1 MVGSLSMM
9 LLIWLRQIF
18 LWWPLHPIGYTM
30 LSSWASHKLWL
41 SIFLGWMI
49 KHLLVRYGGLNTY
62 RRARPILLGL
72 VLGEMTSA
80 GIWAIVGIVTGVST
94 SYRILLN

>member
-1 MVGSLSMM
+1 MAFNL
-9 LLIWLRQIF
+9 
-18 LWWPLHPIGYTM
+18 
-30 LSSWASHKLWL
+30 
-41 SIFLGWMI
+41 LGWMI

-80 GIWAIVGIVTGVST
+80 GIWAIVGMVTGVST
-94 SYRILLN
+94 SYRILLS